1 MTFSS
6 YLAITILP
14 GILTRSAKKSDVSA
28 TNYHLLTEYI
38 NDVLTNMYAMVNGK
52 AHDTYMGIESNR

>member
-6 YLAITILP
+6 YLAITISP
-14 GILTRSAKKSDVSA
+14 GTLTRSARKSDVSA
-28 TNYHLLTEYI
+28 TNYHLLSEYI

-52 AHDTYMGIESNR
+52 AHETYMGLENNR